1 MNDTLIKKVGIKM
14 SPSGLDLIA
23 QEYQRALQQPK
34 KEKNKTL
41 VSLMNQLEKS
51 MLHLLLTPL
60 KMNLIDKQFS
70 YIKRLAMLVIFN

>member
-41 VSLMNQLEKS
+41 VSLMNQLEKKHAAFIINPTEDES
-51 MLHLLLTPL
+51 NREAVQLY
-60 KMNLIDKQFS
+60 KNISNARDF
-70 YIKRLAMLVIFN
+70 

>member
-1 MNDTLIKKVGIKM
+1 M

-41 VSLMNQLEKS
+41 VSLMNQLEKKYATFIINPTEDES
-51 MLHLLLTPL
+51 NREAVQLY
-60 KMNLIDKQFS
+60 KKISNDRDF
-70 YIKRLAMLVIFN
+70 